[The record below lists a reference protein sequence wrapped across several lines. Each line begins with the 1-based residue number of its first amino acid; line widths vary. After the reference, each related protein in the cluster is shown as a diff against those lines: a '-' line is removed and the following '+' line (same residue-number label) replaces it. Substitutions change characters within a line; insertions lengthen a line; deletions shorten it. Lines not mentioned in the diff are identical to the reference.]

1 VTCVAISAAS
11 HAFRSTACF
20 QLCMVGAAVRT
31 AGATQLW
38 EHPPHHACRR
48 SLAPVEIRAFATPRA
63 LRQPTVDGA
72 AAFRGTCGGVDP
84 WLIPARRL
92 PRTACSTP
100 GIIMPRSALPLLA
113 DARRLSPTSQH
124 RLEVLFERQV
134 DAERRVQSAE
144 LAGRRP
150 VVGPAATATA
160 RRESRALR
168 ACQRKLAR
176 LEADHATLQQHHEA
190 MQGSPALAQDKLAHE
205 QLRVRNLE
213 RTLARFKAENER
225 LVHVRDGHL
234 GSSYFTLLL
243 AGWLAALLAQPP
255 PLPLCRCRPPLLFSN
270 DMLPSCCCCCC
281 FSAICWPHASLFRD
295 R

>member
-1 VTCVAISAAS
+1 
-11 HAFRSTACF
+11 
-20 QLCMVGAAVRT
+20 
-31 AGATQLW
+31 
-38 EHPPHHACRR
+38 
-48 SLAPVEIRAFATPRA
+48 
-63 LRQPTVDGA
+63 
-72 AAFRGTCGGVDP
+72 
-84 WLIPARRL
+84 
-92 PRTACSTP
+92 
-100 GIIMPRSALPLLA
+100 MPRSALPLLA

-243 AGWLAALLAQPP
+243 AGWLAGWLLCWLSRHRYRSADAVHPSCSP
-255 PLPLCRCRPPLLFSN
+255 TTCCRPAAAVAASQPFAGHTLL
-270 DMLPSCCCCCC
+270 C
-281 FSAICWPHASLFRD
+281 FVTGDIART
-295 R
+295 